1 MRYGAWLSYIN
12 LQHHRFRWDLQLKC
26 FSFLFLPHSK
36 LWEFQAVWKQACS
49 WCWHISLPDEKSAGH
64 CLVHQSERQILFFFL
79 SALYRV
85 ISKIYRFTKS
95 SPGRKTWLTM
105 GTLYQQ
111 TWIWALTLLL
121 GCKIVINKMMVSL
134 YFTMELPIRCNLWEY
149 LLIFSHIWIREY

>member
-1 MRYGAWLSYIN
+1 MSYSAWLSYIN